1 MSGTRRWGFRARLT
15 ALIAGVFIFG
25 GAVLLTVQY
34 VLVQGLLASG
44 IRTITGCVDG
54 ETSGIEIGT
63 GAPGSA
69 VDLGCENGD
78 SGFAVAIE
86 QAGHLSDD
94 VLSGLLLWSVVVL
107 VVFAGLAVLAAW
119 WLSRR
124 SLGRIAR
131 ITETTREITRDDLH
145 RRLELPGPADEVK
158 ELGDTIDGMLD
169 RLDDAFTRQER
180 FVAAASHE
188 LRTPLTTTRTALEIP
203 LEQGRFPA
211 EVEPDVRRALAAN
224 ERSERLIA
232 ALLTL
237 ARAGHA
243 PAPAGAA
250 DLATLARDAVERHR
264 AEADERGVTV
274 VVDGVSAPVAAD
286 ETLAGIAVGNL
297 VENAIRHNRVGG
309 AVRVAVTADARGVE
323 LAIEN
328 DGPQLTAVEA
338 ARLVEPFHRGE
349 QTRLAGPGSG
359 LGLTLADAVARS
371 LGATL
376 VLSPRDGGGL
386 VARLAFPSRP
396 AGGLGMP
403 RV

>member
-1 MSGTRRWGFRARLT
+1 M
-15 ALIAGVFIFG
+15 
-25 GAVLLTVQY
+25 
-34 VLVQGLLASG
+34 
-44 IRTITGCVDG
+44 
-54 ETSGIEIGT
+54 
-63 GAPGSA
+63 
-69 VDLGCENGD
+69 
-78 SGFAVAIE
+78 
-86 QAGHLSDD
+86 
-94 VLSGLLLWSVVVL
+94 
-107 VVFAGLAVLAAW
+107 
-119 WLSRR
+119 
-124 SLGRIAR
+124 
-131 ITETTREITRDDLH
+131 
-145 RRLELPGPADEVK
+145 
-158 ELGDTIDGMLD
+158 
-169 RLDDAFTRQER
+169 
-180 FVAAASHE
+180 
-188 LRTPLTTTRTALEIP
+188 
-203 LEQGRFPA
+203 
-211 EVEPDVRRALAAN
+211 
-224 ERSERLIA
+224 
-232 ALLTL
+232 
-237 ARAGHA
+237 
-243 PAPAGAA
+243 
-250 DLATLARDAVERHR
+250 
-264 AEADERGVTV
+264 
-274 VVDGVSAPVAAD
+274 AAD